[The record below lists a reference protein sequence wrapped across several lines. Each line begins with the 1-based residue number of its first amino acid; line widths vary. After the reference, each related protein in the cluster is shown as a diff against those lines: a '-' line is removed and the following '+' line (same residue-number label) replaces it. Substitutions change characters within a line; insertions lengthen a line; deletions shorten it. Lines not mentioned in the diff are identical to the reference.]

1 MFHVKV
7 PKQFVTITLIS
18 KSIPLIILNKNR
30 LIKNVQA
37 KFGGKNE
44 NIFGTELSLILAKL

>member
-44 NIFGTELSLILAKL
+44 NILGTELSLILAKL